1 MFKKINTLI
10 VVSLLSLSILYSVVS
25 VQASIEPHSNLV
37 LKTNGGGVRP
47 DYGLYIAQYLRE
59 IGIEVEVKVEEWTVF
74 IGCILLTHDYDMYI
88 IGLSGSQNPFNSYDV
103 FSIKIPIEIPYG
115 NISENMLIEG
125 VTITDLEQKQQHYN
139 DWQQLVMDKIVPIL
153 PLFSPRSYV
162 ATWANTEGYDVRWG
176 ITDSLPYIEYKG
188 LHEGQDSL
196 TEFNIADAY
205 WRDLNPLQTDDT
217 SSSFML
223 SLMSESIVGWSPDFA
238 PLKTS
243 LVSDWKQIDEFHYK
257 FTIRDDVWWN
267 PSFDVTG
274 RDASSDPLDPATTPL
289 MVGLKKGEVSNGE
302 NQQVTAKDAIFT
314 YLAWANSIVSE
325 SPSYHNWISNA
336 YVDPVDPLSFHIEID
351 GNPGT
356 PEVEQYVDFWARLN
370 WKILPEFFLNSSNP
384 TVSYTSGGAECT
396 GFYTGILDT
405 DPWIYYS
412 TSAFGCG
419 KYMLDYYIKNSVTVL
434 QASPYWMDVGVIDG
448 TTQDLDIETFNVR
461 VISDITAELA
471 EFKAGKL
478 DWTGLMFFPS
488 ERKQMQND
496 QRFSVFSYPS
506 NSMTFLG
513 FNLQR
518 PFVGGVFNFVFLT
531 AEDKE
536 DYTKAVAVRKAIC
549 YAIDRKDINNVV
561 HNGEYII
568 SHSMILPSNTFHYY
582 KDIIKYNYDLAEAN
596 EWLEFAGY
604 NIIISHTN
612 SSFYLPLFCIIA
624 IIVISRRRKNVRN
637 N

>member
-1 MFKKINTLI
+1 MCKKTNTL
-10 VVSLLSLSILYSVVS
+10 VFVSLLSVSILYSVVS
-25 VQASIEPHSNLV
+25 VQASIEPHCNLV

-74 IGCILLTHDYDMYI
+74 VGCLLLTQDYDMYI
-88 IGLSGSQNPFNSYDV
+88 IGLSGNQNPFNSYDGLSV
-103 FSIKIPIEIPYG
+103 KIPREIPYG

-125 VTITDLEQKQQHYN
+125 VTITDLEQKQQHYYN
-139 DWQQLVMDKIVPIL
+139 WQQLVMDKIVHIL

-162 ATWANTEGYDVRWG
+162 ATWSNTLGYDVRWG
-176 ITDSLPYIEYKG
+176 IIDSLPYIEYSG

-217 SSSFML
+217 SSSFIF
-223 SLMSESIVGWSPDFA
+223 SLMAESIVGWSPDFV

-243 LVSDWKQIDEFHYK
+243 LVSDWKQIDEFHYE
-257 FTIRDDVWWN
+257 FTMRDDVWWN

-274 RDASSDPLDPATTPL
+274 RDASSDPLDPTTTPL
-289 MVGLKKGEVSNGE
+289 MVGLKNGEVSNGE
-302 NQQVTAKDAIFT
+302 NQQVTAKDAVFT
-314 YLAWANSIVSE
+314 YLAWANAIVSE
-325 SPSYHNWISNA
+325 SPSYHNWISA
-336 YVDPVDPLSFHIEID
+336 CYVDPVDELSFHIEID
-351 GNPGT
+351 GNPYT
-356 PEVEQYVDFWARLN
+356 PEIEQYVDFWARLP
-370 WKILPEFFLNSSNP
+370 WEILPEFFLNSSNP

-405 DPWIYYS
+405 NPWLYYS

-419 KYMLDYYIKNSVTVL
+419 KYMLDHYIKNSVTVL
-434 QASPYWMDVGVIDG
+434 QASPYWMYVGAIDG

-461 VISDITAELA
+461 VISDITEELA

-496 QRFSVFSYPS
+496 QRFSVFSYPR
-506 NSMTFLG
+506 NSMTFLA

-518 PFVGGVFNFVFLT
+518 PFVGGVDNFVFLT
-531 AEDKE
+531 AEGKE

-549 YAIDRKDINNVV
+549 YAIDRKDINHVV

-568 SHSMILPSNTFHYY
+568 SHSMILPANTYHYY

-604 NIIISHTN
+604 NIIIAYAN
-612 SSFYLPLFCIIA
+612 ISFYLPLLCIIA
-624 IIVISRRRKNVRN
+624 IIWIRRRKNISEN
-637 N
+637 